1 MLGRKIN
8 DFFIIFFNKVRILY
22 MKIKFTIK
30 IFRVIMTYITKG
42 VGSDL

>member
-8 DFFIIFFNKVRILY
+8 DFFIIFCNKVRILY

-30 IFRVIMTYITKG
+30 IFRVIMAYITKG